1 MSDAS
6 TFSFTLGHSHNCIQ
20 IQTLPYDEPK
30 NSSEVCSAQL
40 VTIREKPADGSGLPR
55 QEDCCEFKVPGL
67 KSKEDYR
74 GGGRERKEEEEREE
88 KEKVR
93 KNMVLMASSPHPS
106 SPSSLIH

>member
-1 MSDAS
+1 MS
-6 TFSFTLGHSHNCIQ
+6 L
-20 IQTLPYDEPK
+20 
-30 NSSEVCSAQL
+30 
-40 VTIREKPADGSGLPR
+40 IREKPADGSGLPR

-93 KNMVLMASSPHPS
+93 KNTVLMASSPHPS
-106 SPSSLIH
+106 SPSSPHSLSLHLKEISSSKERSQLTPQPFATNHPSNSDVAS